1 MKRICVYC
9 GSSFGENP
17 IYVETA
23 RAMGEAIAK
32 RGDELVY
39 GGGKVGLMG
48 TVADAVL
55 AAGGRVIG
63 IMPKFLVDKEIA
75 HKGLTELRVVDTM
88 HNRKEMLLRISDAVI
103 ALPGGWGT
111 YDELAE
117 VVTWA
122 QLGLHEKP
130 IGVLNVNG
138 FYNPLIAQ
146 MDHAIAEGFVRP
158 AHRDLL
164 IIDEDLSN
172 LLKRID
178 AYVPPAG
185 AVKWQTPRHQDDK
198 VNK

>member
-185 AVKWQTPRHQDDK
+185 AVKWQTPR
-198 VNK
+198 

>member
-117 VVTWA
+117 AVTWA

-130 IGVLNVNG
+130 IGVLNLNG

-164 IIDEDLSN
+164 IIDENLSN

-185 AVKWQTPRHQDDK
+185 AVKWQTPR
-198 VNK
+198 

>member
-130 IGVLNVNG
+130 IGVLNLNG

-164 IIDEDLSN
+164 IIDEDISN

-185 AVKWQTPRHQDDK
+185 AVKWQTPR
-198 VNK
+198 

>member
-9 GSSFGENP
+9 GSSYGERP
-17 IYVETA
+17 MYVEA
-23 RAMGEAIAK
+23 AKAMGEAIAK

-48 TVADAVL
+48 TVADAAL
-55 AAGGRVIG
+55 AAGGSVIG
-63 IMPKFLVDKEIA
+63 IMPQFLVDKEIA

-88 HNRKEMLLRISDAVI
+88 HNRKEMLMRIADAII

-117 VVTWA
+117 AMTWA
-122 QLGLHEKP
+122 QLGLHSKP
-130 IGVLNVNG
+130 IGILNVSG
-138 FYNPLIAQ
+138 FYNPILAQ

-164 IIDEDLSN
+164 IVDEDIPN

-178 AYVPPAG
+178 AFVPPAG
-185 AVKWQTPRHQDDK
+185 VVKWQSADDN
-198 VNK
+198 VNR

>member
-9 GSSFGENP
+9 GSSYGENP
-17 IYVETA
+17 LYVEIA
-23 RAMGEAIAK
+23 RAVGEAIAQ

-48 TVADAVL
+48 TVADAAL
-55 AAGGRVIG
+55 GAGGSVIG
-63 IMPKFLVDKEIA
+63 VMPKFLVDKEIA
-75 HKGLTELRVVDTM
+75 HKGLSELRVVDTM
-88 HNRKEMLLRISDAVI
+88 HSRKEMLLRISDAII

-117 VVTWA
+117 AVTWA

-130 IGVLNVNG
+130 IGMLNVAG
-138 FYNPLIAQ
+138 FFNPLIAQ

-164 IIDEDLSN
+164 IVDQDIPN
-172 LLKRID
+172 LLRRID
-178 AYVPPAG
+178 TYVPPGRRGEVADAG
-185 AVKWQTPRHQDDK
+185 R
-198 VNK
+198 

>member
-9 GSSFGENP
+9 GSSYGEHP
-17 IYVETA
+17 VYVETA
-23 RAMGEAIAK
+23 KAMGEAIAK

-48 TVADAVL
+48 TVADAAL
-55 AAGGRVIG
+55 AAGGVVIG
-63 IMPKFLVDKEIA
+63 IMPQFLVDKEIA
-75 HKGLTELRVVDTM
+75 HQGLSELRVVDTM
-88 HNRKEMLLRISDAVI
+88 HNRKEMLMRISDAMI
-103 ALPGGWGT
+103 TLPGGWGT

-117 VVTWA
+117 AVTWA
-122 QLGLHEKP
+122 QLGLHSKP
-130 IGVLNVNG
+130 IGVLNVAG
-138 FYNPLIAQ
+138 FFNPLIAQ

-164 IIDEDLSN
+164 IIDEDMGN

-185 AVKWQTPRHQDDK
+185 AVKWQSR
-198 VNK
+198 